1 VKVVAGWV
9 AALLTVIGLAVGILA
24 VIGVGQPVHV
34 AIRPVQRPKIP
45 VWDLPGTWLIPTAT
59 YPPSS
64 SVPPVIVPPP
74 STTAPPPSDAY
85 NTSLE
90 NLVAGGSSRTVTFRV
105 PPGKDFSVNSLA
117 LAGVGTG
124 HGVVMVQMLAPDSH
138 PQTLVEDD
146 LARLAEQPFTTIP
159 LQTPIV
165 FDAGDSLGLNV
176 TCQGHEACD
185 VGLLVT
191 GFLVKA

>member
-9 AALLTVIGLAVGILA
+9 AAVLAVIGLAVGILA
-24 VIGVGQPVHV
+24 AIGVGQPVHV
-34 AIRPVQRPKIP
+34 AIRPVTRPKTPTPIGPMDLAP
-45 VWDLPGTWLIPTAT
+45 VE
-59 YPPSS
+59 
-64 SVPPVIVPPP
+64 VIVSATASLTPAPVKP
-74 STTAPPPSDAY
+74 APPLSDAY
-85 NTSLE
+85 STSLRIA
-90 NLVAGGSSRTVTFRV
+90 VAAGTSRTVTFRV
-105 PPGKDFSVNSLA
+105 PAHKAFDLDSIVLDTVGSGR
-117 LAGVGTG
+117 GVAS
-124 HGVVMVQMLAPDSH
+124 VQMLVPGAQM
-138 PQTLVEDD
+138 QTLDIQD
-146 LARLAEQPFTTIP
+146 LAKLSAQPEISIR